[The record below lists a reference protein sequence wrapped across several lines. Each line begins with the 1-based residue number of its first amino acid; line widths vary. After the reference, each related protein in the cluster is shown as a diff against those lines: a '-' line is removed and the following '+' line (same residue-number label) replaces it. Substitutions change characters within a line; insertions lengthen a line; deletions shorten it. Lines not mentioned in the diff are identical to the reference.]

1 LYNGALSAGTCLV
14 HVGEHRKAKE
24 YLMMAIQL
32 SHQEASYMEL
42 AKIHILENDIEG
54 AIGIYNAALE

>member
-1 LYNGALSAGTCLV
+1 LSAGACLI

-24 YLMMAIQL
+24 YLLTAIQL

-42 AKIHILENDIEG
+42 AKIHAHENDIEG